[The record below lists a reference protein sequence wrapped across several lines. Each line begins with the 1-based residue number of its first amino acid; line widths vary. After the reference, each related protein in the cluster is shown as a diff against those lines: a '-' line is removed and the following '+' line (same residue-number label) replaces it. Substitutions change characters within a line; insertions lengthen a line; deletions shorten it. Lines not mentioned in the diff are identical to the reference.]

1 MSNQAGFLMAKL
13 SMMRV
18 FYTLLFYLAYPA
30 LVLRLLWRGRKN
42 PDYHQRIAERFAIY
56 PAHRNCPGV
65 FWFHAVS
72 VGEAEALFPLIRELQ
87 ARHPN
92 AKWLITTT
100 TPTGSARVR
109 SVLKETVSHVYLPYD
124 VPDAIERFMRCFKPQ
139 LAVFME
145 TEIWPNIYAY
155 CGQHAIS
162 LYIINARL
170 SEKSARGYRKIP
182 SLIQPALANITAIA
196 AQTADDQNRFIEIGA
211 NPQHIVTL
219 GNIKFDVNLSQ
230 EHLEQGQR
238 LKQAIFR
245 GRFVWICASTH
256 PEEEAICL
264 TLYQQLKQ
272 AIPELLLLIAPRH
285 PERFLTVQKLA
296 EQRGFVTITRSSN
309 LACLTTTDVYL
320 ADTLGDLKM
329 LYTTADIALVGGSLV
344 PIGGHNILEA
354 AVAGVPILFG
364 PYMNNFKL
372 IAQNIL
378 AEQAAIQ
385 CLDDKALA
393 NAVLMLYQSPEQRLA
408 MVQKAKAFIIQNQG
422 VMLKT
427 CALLETSLLA
437 SSPT

>member
-1 MSNQAGFLMAKL
+1 
-13 SMMRV
+13 MMRV
-18 FYTLLFYLAYPA
+18 FYTLLFYLACPA

-42 PDYHQRIAERFAIY
+42 PDYRQRIAERFAIY
-56 PAHRNCPGV
+56 PAQRHSPEV

-92 AKWLITTT
+92 AEWLITTT

-124 VPDAIERFMRCFKPQ
+124 LPDAIERFMRHFKPQ

-155 CGQHAIS
+155 CGQQAIP

-170 SEKSARGYRKIP
+170 SEQSARGYQKIP
-182 SLIQPALANITAIA
+182 SLIRPALANIMAIA
-196 AQTADDQNRFIEIGA
+196 AQTADDQNRFIQIGA

-230 EHLEQGQR
+230 DHLEQGLR
-238 LKQAIFR
+238 LKQDVFR

-256 PEEEAICL
+256 PEEEIICL

-296 EQRGFVTITRSSN
+296 EQRGFVTITRSAN
-309 LACLTTTDVYL
+309 LACSTATDVYL

-437 SSPT
+437 SNPI

>member
-1 MSNQAGFLMAKL
+1 
-13 SMMRV
+13 MMRT
-18 FYTLLFYLAYPA
+18 FYTLLFYLFCPVI
-30 LVLRLLWRGRKN
+30 VLRLLWRGCKN
-42 PDYHQRIAERFAIY
+42 PDYRQRIAERFAVY
-56 PAHRNCPGV
+56 PAQHHSSGV
-65 FWFHAVS
+65 LWFHAVS

-100 TPTGSARVR
+100 TPTGSARVQ

-124 VPDAIERFMRCFKPQ
+124 VPDAIERFMRHFKPE

-155 CGQHAIS
+155 CGRQAIP

-170 SEKSARGYRKIP
+170 TEKSARGYQKIP
-182 SLIQPALANITAIA
+182 SLIRPALANITAIA
-196 AQTADDQNRFIEIGA
+196 AQTTDDQNRFIQIGA
-211 NPQHIVTL
+211 NPQRIVTL

-230 EHLEQGQR
+230 EHVEQGQQ
-238 LKQAIFR
+238 LKQAVFK

-296 EQRGFVTITRSSN
+296 EQRGFVTITRSAN
-309 LACLTTTDVYL
+309 LTCLTTTDIYL

-329 LYTTADIALVGGSLV
+329 LYTAADIALVGGSLV

-385 CLDDKALA
+385 CLNDKDLA

-408 MVQKAKAFIIQNQG
+408 MTQKAKAFIVKNQG

-427 CALLETSLLA
+427 CSLLETSL
-437 SSPT
+437 SMTNPT